1 VVPGRDRLQAVMQR
15 IDGLHKNIGVRV
27 NAGAYPAATGD
38 ALHRRL
44 EVIRQEASDMASQH
58 GGGISSDEQRLLGQ
72 ELDMANRVIEQ

>member
-1 VVPGRDRLQAVMQR
+1 MQR

-44 EVIRQEASDMASQH
+44 EVIRQEAVSYTH
-58 GGGISSDEQRLLGQ
+58 LTLPTNGW
-72 ELDMANRVIEQ
+72 